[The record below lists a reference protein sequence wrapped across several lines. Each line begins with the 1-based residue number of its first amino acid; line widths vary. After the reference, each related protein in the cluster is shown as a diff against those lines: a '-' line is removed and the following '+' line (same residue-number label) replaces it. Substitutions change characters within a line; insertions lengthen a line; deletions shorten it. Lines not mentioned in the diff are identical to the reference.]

1 MHITLTPE
9 QISWLEGRIA
19 DGEFASFDDAVRRLV
34 ADRMVFDAGEFD
46 WTKPHVDVARKEA
59 AAGKVVS
66 LDDALSD
73 IDAHLA
79 TLAR

>member
-9 QISWLEGRIA
+9 QVSWLEARIV
-19 DGEFASFDDAVRRLV
+19 DGEFASIEDAISRLV
-34 ADRMVFDAGEFD
+34 AEPIAFDTDEFD
-46 WTKPHVDVARKEA
+46 WTKPLVDVARKEA

-66 LDDALSD
+66 LESALSD

-79 TLAR
+79 TFTR